1 MFIKTNIME
10 KFYAMRQN
18 NAINFLLLFLCILLL
33 GFVYLNSMV
42 IDQFYLDKNKASYN
56 NETVKPNRDALHEQY
71 VK

>member
-1 MFIKTNIME
+1 ME
-10 KFYAMRQN
+10 KFYSMKQN

-56 NETVKPNRDALHEQY
+56 ENVQPDRSTSENQY

>member
-1 MFIKTNIME
+1 ME
-10 KFYAMRQN
+10 KFYSMKQN

-56 NETVKPNRDALHEQY
+56 ETVQPNRSTLENQY

>member
-1 MFIKTNIME
+1 ME
-10 KFYAMRQN
+10 KFYEMKQN

-56 NETVKPNRDALHEQY
+56 ESVQPNRDELHKQY

>member
-1 MFIKTNIME
+1 ME

-33 GFVYLNSMV
+33 GFVYLNSVV

-56 NETVKPNRDALHEQY
+56 ETAQPNRDALQEQY

>member
-1 MFIKTNIME
+1 ME
-10 KFYAMRQN
+10 KFYAIKQN
-18 NAINFLLLFLCILLL
+18 SAINFLLLFLCILLL

-56 NETVKPNRDALHEQY
+56 ETVQPNRDAIKEQY